1 MMQALHTQ
9 ANPLYT

>member
-1 MMQALHTQ
+1 MQAKHNQ